1 MKGRTLA
8 LTLLVYVTLDL
19 ANPFMP
25 GAVTFVDG
33 RLQVIDAGR
42 PAGIDL
48 PFPDSPAG
56 VCPSPGEITP
66 DRFAPRSTPD
76 RTQPRRWMTP
86 ARRTLATGPELAS
99 PADDH

>member
-8 LTLLVYVTLDL
+8 LSLLVYVTLDL

-33 RLQVIDAGR
+33 RLEMLDAGR

-48 PFPDSPAG
+48 PLPDGPAA
-56 VCPSPGEITP
+56 VRPSTVEVTP
-66 DRFAPRSTPD
+66 DGPAPPPAPD
-76 RTQPRRWMTP
+76 GARPRRWTP
-86 ARRTLATGPELAS
+86 ARRALATGPEPAS

>member
-8 LTLLVYVTLDL
+8 LFLLVYLGLDL

-33 RLQVIDAGR
+33 RLEVIDAGR

-48 PFPDSPAG
+48 PLHDSTGAAAPPRGAPVLARPSSRPAPAG
-56 VCPSPGEITP
+56 E
-66 DRFAPRSTPD
+66 RL
-76 RTQPRRWMTP
+76 RRWRIP
-86 ARRTLATGPELAS
+86 ASRVFAVAPEAAPS
-99 PADDH
+99 SDDH